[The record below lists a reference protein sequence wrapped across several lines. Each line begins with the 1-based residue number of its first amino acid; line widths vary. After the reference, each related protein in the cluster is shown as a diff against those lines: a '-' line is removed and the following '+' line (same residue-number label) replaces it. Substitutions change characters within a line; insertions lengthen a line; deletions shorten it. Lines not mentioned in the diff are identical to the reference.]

1 MKNIYKHLLLVVA
14 FLIPLCL
21 SAQIETKNSEQFL
34 QDVDQK
40 IPELLSGFNVP
51 GAALCIINDGKI
63 VLQKGYGFSNVSKG
77 TKVSTTT
84 GFNLGSISKTVAA
97 WGIMKLVEEGKIN
110 LDDPVEKYLS
120 RWKLPESEFNSG
132 GVTIRRLLSHT
143 AGLSLH
149 GYPGWSPNDP
159 LPTIEESLNGK
170 NNGPGRVELI
180 MEPGTQWKYS
190 GGGYTILQLV
200 IEELTGGKFED
211 FMQSEILAPLGMPNS
226 SFKIDDQIMQN
237 SSEEHDAF
245 GNKIDF
251 ELFTAKAAAGLHT
264 NLEDFTNFVLAS
276 LNQNEQTLL
285 TESNIELMMNPA
297 PSSNGIYGL
306 GYQIDP
312 LPGTSVVL
320 SGHGGANAG
329 WHAIFRVNPE
339 TNDALIMFTNGGA
352 GFNIYQQIYC
362 DWVSWKYNSDL
373 GGGCDIRIPITSKL
387 KPIIDEEGIETATK
401 KYWDLKNTKESKLDF
416 SEGHLNNLGYMY
428 MSEGDLEKAIAVFEL
443 NVEAFPHSSNVY
455 DSHGEA
461 LLNNDQEEEAIE
473 SYRKSVE
480 LNPGNVHA
488 IEVLKKLGEN
498 VDELIKEVEV
508 GEEILKSYIGEYELA
523 PDFIINIS
531 VEGKQLFTQ
540 VPGQGKIPLFP
551 KSETV
556 FFDKDSGVQ
565 VTFNSNTEGDVES
578 FTLLQGGREG
588 LAPKLKD

>member
-1 MKNIYKHLLLVVA
+1 MKNIFKHYLLGVA

-21 SAQIETKNSEQFL
+21 SAQIETKNADQFI
-34 QDVDQK
+34 QDIDQK
-40 IPELLSGFNVP
+40 VPLLLSDFNVP
-51 GAALCIINDGKI
+51 GAALCIIDDGKI

-84 GFNLGSISKTVAA
+84 GFNLASISKTVAA

-110 LDDPVEKYLS
+110 LDDPAEKYLS
-120 RWKLPESEFNSG
+120 RWKLPESEFNSE

-211 FMQSEILAPLGMPNS
+211 FMQSEILTPLGMPNS
-226 SFKIDDQIMQN
+226 SFRIDDQIMQK

-245 GNKIDF
+245 GNRIDF

-264 NLEDFTNFVLAS
+264 NIEDFTNFVLAS
-276 LNQNEQTLL
+276 LNQNEQTEL
-285 TESNIELMMNPA
+285 TESNIKLMMSPA
-297 PSSNGIYGL
+297 PSSNGRYGL
-306 GYQIDP
+306 GYEVDP
-312 LPGTSVVL
+312 LPGTSVIL
-320 SGHGGANAG
+320 NGHGGANAG

-352 GFNIYQQIYC
+352 GFNIYRQIYC
-362 DWVSWKYNSDL
+362 DWVSWKYNADL
-373 GGGCDIRIPITSKL
+373 GRGCDIKIPITNKL
-387 KPIIDEEGIETATK
+387 KPILDEEGIETATQ
-401 KYWDLKNTKESKLDF
+401 KYRELKSTEEGNLDF
-416 SEGHLNNLGYMY
+416 SEHHLNTLGYMY

-443 NVEAFPHSSNVY
+443 NIEAFPHSSNVY

-461 LLNNDQEEEAIE
+461 LLNNNQEEEAIE

-480 LNPGNVHA
+480 LNPGNVYA

-498 VDELIKEVEV
+498 VDDIIKEVEV
-508 GEEILKSYIGEYELA
+508 EEEILKSYPGEYELA
-523 PDFIINIS
+523 PDFVIVIS
-531 VEGKQLFTQ
+531 LEGKQLFTQ
-540 VPGQGKIPLFP
+540 VPGQGKIPLYP
-551 KSETV
+551 KSENV
-556 FFDKDSGVQ
+556 FYDKDSGVQ
-565 VTFNSNTEGDVES
+565 VTFNSNPEGNIES
-578 FTLLQGGREG
+578 FTLLQAGREG
-588 LAPKLKD
+588 VAPKLKD